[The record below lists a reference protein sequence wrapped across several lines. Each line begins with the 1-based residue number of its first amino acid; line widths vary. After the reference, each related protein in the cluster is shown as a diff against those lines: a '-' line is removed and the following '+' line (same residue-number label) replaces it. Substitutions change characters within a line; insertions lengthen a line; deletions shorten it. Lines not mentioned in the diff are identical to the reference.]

1 MRKYNMCRYEADTG
15 ENLSAESRGKIDRI
29 YAGLSKKETKFLQKV
44 QDAYVWI
51 GFLNPLTRDD
61 ERVLDEI
68 GDERQRENRRR
79 ELILNIREDYMKNY
93 FRIRREMEDG
103 ILKKGVIDI
112 HKDYEYRKSKIRE
125 DREVF
130 DIDISERAR
139 YLILRSVIVR
149 DRVAVDRGNYKGGMR
164 RKTGLLTRLGVRFS
178 GFGNDRID
186 IFGGSNEGKR

>member
-1 MRKYNMCRYEADTG
+1 MCRYEADTG